1 MIRNQ
6 MLITHTAGRSLYKQ
20 TRAWKCNENY
30 AGSDQ
35 TRRYKEDAAL
45 LPTSFSFSPL
55 YSSAGLYN
63 PNENLCPCLL
73 SSHQRIVFDICF
85 YSSVLLFSS
94 MRTLPCHIIESFL
107 LRHLQIKIYPHGA
120 SKPIL
125 FFAIRS
131 CRPRLPTTS
140 IRKRR
145 V

>member
-6 MLITHTAGRSLYKQ
+6 MLITHTADRSLYKQ
-20 TRAWKCNENY
+20 TRAWKCNESY

-45 LPTSFSFSPL
+45 LQISFSFFPL
-55 YSSAGLYN
+55 YSSAGLHN
-63 PNENLCPCLL
+63 PNENLCSCLL
-73 SSHQRIVFDICF
+73 SSHQRIVFEIFC
-85 YSSVLLFSS
+85 YSSLLLSAS

-107 LRHLQIKIYPHGA
+107 RHHLQLKIYPHGE

-131 CRPRLPTTS
+131 CRPRLPTT
-140 IRKRR
+140 
-145 V
+145 